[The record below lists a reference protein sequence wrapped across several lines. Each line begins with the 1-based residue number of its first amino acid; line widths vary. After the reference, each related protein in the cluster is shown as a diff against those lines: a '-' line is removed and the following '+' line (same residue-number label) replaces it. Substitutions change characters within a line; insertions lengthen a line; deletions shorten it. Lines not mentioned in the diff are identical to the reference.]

1 MLDLRF
7 IREHTEEVRENLRRR
22 QVDVDL
28 ERLLALDG
36 QRRSVQSQL
45 QELQRQ
51 RNDLA
56 RSLKGRKPSDEE
68 RVRGRELKAQEP
80 EIEAQ
85 ISRVAEELDVLLVAL
100 PNLCR
105 PDVPAGADESHNQ
118 LVRSW
123 GEPPEFE
130 FPAKDHIE
138 LAELHDLVDFAG
150 GPRSPG
156 RSSTS
161 CATRPCC

>member
-7 IREHTEEVRENLRRR
+7 IREHTEEVRENLQRR

-36 QRRSVQSQL
+36 QRRGVQSQL

-85 ISRVAEELDVLLVAL
+85 IARVAEELDVLLVAL
-100 PNLCR
+100 PNLCP
-105 PDVPAGADESHNQ
+105 PDVPAGAD
-118 LVRSW
+118 
-123 GEPPEFE
+123 
-130 FPAKDHIE
+130 
-138 LAELHDLVDFAG
+138 
-150 GPRSPG
+150 
-156 RSSTS
+156 
-161 CATRPCC
+161 